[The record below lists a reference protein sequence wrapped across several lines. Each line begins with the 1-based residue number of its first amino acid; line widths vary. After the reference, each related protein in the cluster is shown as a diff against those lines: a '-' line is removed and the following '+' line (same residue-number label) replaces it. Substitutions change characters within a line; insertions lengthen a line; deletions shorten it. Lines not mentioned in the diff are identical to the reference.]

1 MSQPITPAQ
10 LRRLQTLYSQ
20 FERHTLDALGP
31 DLPWGTPPSQ
41 VADANRTSRLEWA
54 TQACGRRIDSFKDI
68 TLVEAKRLIEQLQ
81 GVLNVKAP
89 NKSPRRQSRKHG
101 QKLGTEGRR
110 DQIHNETT
118 IAGPAEFALIKRD
131 IDRLGWSIE
140 RMNGFL
146 FHSARGPLRGKT
158 QIRTLSDA
166 NKAHWAMKNLKPDHE
181 RQTT

>member
-20 FERHTLDALGP
+20 FERHTLDAP
-31 DLPWGTPPSQ
+31 GTG
-41 VADANRTSRLEWA
+41 RTSRLQWA
-54 TQACGRRIDSFKDI
+54 SEAVGREVLSFSKLDR
-68 TLVEAKRLIEQLQ
+68 VEAKRLIERLQ

-118 IAGPAEFALIKRD
+118 LAGPAEFALIKRD
-131 IDRLGWSIE
+131 LDRLGWDQ
-140 RMNGFL
+140 
-146 FHSARGPLRGKT
+146 ARLDRLLQSPRSPLKGATRIT
-158 QIRTLSDA
+158 TLAQA
-166 NKAHWAMKNLKPDHE
+166 NKLHWALKNFKPDHE
-181 RQTT
+181 RQTA

>member
-1 MSQPITPAQ
+1 MIQPVTPAQ

-20 FERHTLDALGP
+20 FERHTLDAIGP
-31 DLPWGTPPSQ
+31 G
-41 VADANRTSRLEWA
+41 RTSRLQWA
-54 TQACGRRIDSFKDI
+54 SEACGREIVSFSQL

-118 IAGPAEFALIKRD
+118 IAGPAEFALIQKD
-131 IDRLGWSIE
+131 LNRLGWDEARLARFLQSPRSPLKGATRIATLAQANKLHWALKNFKPSPE
-140 RMNGFL
+140 RMT
-146 FHSARGPLRGKT
+146 S
-158 QIRTLSDA
+158 
-166 NKAHWAMKNLKPDHE
+166 
-181 RQTT
+181 